1 MKQLE
6 FFVDNHIIT
15 YRLNWL
21 GIETIVLDERII
33 SKKLSLGKRVHTFSL
48 TVDGVVHSF
57 HIESKQSFSTSSVS
71 VQLFQNGELID
82 TDYVEF
88 FENTKNETATTDHS
102 SFMIG
107 ALLIVMALCFDWS
120 KFFLFVGLVFLF
132 DAVRKT
138 HKTNQKAQTNQNQES
153 NN

>member
-1 MKQLE
+1 MKQIE
-6 FFVDNHIIT
+6 FLVDNHIIT
-15 YRLNWL
+15 YSLNWL
-21 GIETIVLDERII
+21 GIETIILDGRII

-48 TVDGVVHSF
+48 AVGGIVHSF
-57 HIESKQSFSTSSVS
+57 YIESKQSFSTSSVR

-88 FENTKNETATTDHS
+88 FENTKNETADTDHS

-120 KFFLFVGLVFLF
+120 KLFLFVGLVFLF
-132 DAVRKT
+132 DAVSKT
-138 HKTNQKAQTNQNQES
+138 HKTNEKAQTNKNQES
-153 NN
+153 ND